1 MMTESVNDCST
12 YLKGDTNMIERDY
25 IINLIVKRV
34 FCNVMKEFVKPN
46 PKLFSLY
53 NTRLN

>member
-46 PKLFSLY
+46 PKLVSLY